1 MAGSEPRRNVNRWLI
16 GVAGLTA
23 AGIFAA
29 DLLTALQG
37 AVAVLYIAV
46 VLLVAQTGG
55 RRLVVSSGVI
65 AALLTIIAFV
75 ANHRSGPLDG
85 AAVRFGVS
93 LVAIIAT
100 TLLSLRDWSARLTLA
115 EQARM
120 LELTHDTVII
130 RDSQDR
136 IVYWNDGAEAL
147 YGFARKEAVGAF
159 GNQLLNCQF
168 PAAVVT
174 EALERE
180 GQWSG
185 QVVRTRRDGSRL
197 VLASRWLLRRDPDG
211 RPVGII
217 ETSADLTEQ
226 RRVEAEREM
235 SEQRYRAM
243 FNAAGFAAWE
253 SDWSAVRRRLLETS
267 PDLTQLAQRLPD
279 DPNAVR
285 EAASLANIRDLNQAA
300 LDLFEAASAEGVIGG
315 SLISSY
321 PEEAQHALHDIF
333 CALAEGATMAESE
346 TRLTTRTGRP
356 IDVVLRITLVEG
368 GEPWSRVLV
377 MAFDVTERNA
387 ARARLEH
394 ASAELAHAGRV
405 SILGQLAASI
415 AHEVNQPLAA
425 IINYGKSAKRW
436 LNRDAPEVA
445 EAQTCLDHILSNSGR
460 AADIIAGV
468 RNLSRKSA
476 GQVEPVD
483 LAQLLRESLSLVQRE
498 AKAARATIRSVIAD
512 ELPSVIGDRVQI
524 QQVVVNL
531 LINGLQAMQASRRR
545 ELDVTLS
552 ADGDFLRV
560 AVTDSGPGISGE
572 PGRIFEPF
580 FTTKPDGVGLGL
592 SISRSIIEG
601 LGGRISAANN
611 VGSGAT
617 IAFTLPRSPAAA
629 N

>member
-1 MAGSEPRRNVNRWLI
+1 MAEPHRTLNRWLI
-16 GVAGLTA
+16 VVAALTA
-23 AGIFAA
+23 AAIFAA
-29 DLLTALQG
+29 DVLTALQG

-65 AALLTIIAFV
+65 AALLTIVAFV
-75 ANHRSGPLDG
+75 ANHRAGPLDG
-85 AAVRFGVS
+85 AAVRFAVS

-100 TLLSLRDWSARLTLA
+100 TLLSLRDWSVRLTLA

-130 RDSQDR
+130 RDGQDR

-147 YGFARKEAVGAF
+147 YGFARKEAVGAVC
-159 GNQLLNCQF
+159 NQLLNCQF
-168 PAAVVT
+168 PASVVT
-174 EALERE
+174 ETLERE

-185 QVVRTRRDGSRL
+185 QVVRTRRDGSRI

-226 RRVEAEREM
+226 RRVEAEREV

-253 SDWSAVRRRLLETS
+253 SDWSAVRRRLLQTS
-267 PDLTQLAQRLPD
+267 PDLTQLAERLPD
-279 DPNAVR
+279 DPKAVR

-300 LDLFEAASAEGVIGG
+300 MDLFEAVSSEEVIGG
-315 SLISSY
+315 SLIGGY
-321 PEEAQHALHDIF
+321 PEEAEHALHDIF
-333 CALAEGATMAESE
+333 CAIAEGATMAESE

-368 GEPWSRVLV
+368 GEPWSRALV

-436 LNRDAPEVA
+436 LNREEPEVA

-468 RNLSRKSA
+468 RNLSRKTA

-512 ELPSVIGDRVQI
+512 DLPSVIGDRVQI

-560 AVTDSGPGISGE
+560 AVTDSGPGVTGE
-572 PGRIFEPF
+572 PNRIFEPF

-601 LGGRISAANN
+601 LGGRITAANN

>member
-1 MAGSEPRRNVNRWLI
+1 MTEPHRTLNRWLI
-16 GVAGLTA
+16 VGAALTA

-29 DLLTALQG
+29 DLLTGLQG

-55 RRLVVSSGVI
+55 RRLVVSAGVI
-65 AALLTIIAFV
+65 AALLTITAFV
-75 ANHRSGPLDG
+75 ANHRAGPLDG

-100 TLLSLRDWSARLTLA
+100 TILSLRDWSVRLTLA

-130 RDSQDR
+130 RDGQDR
-136 IVYWNDGAEAL
+136 IIYWNDGAEAL
-147 YGFARKEAVGAF
+147 YGFARKEAVGAVC
-159 GNQLLNCQF
+159 NDLLNCQF
-168 PAAVVT
+168 PAATVSET
-174 EALERE
+174 LDRD

-185 QVVRTRRDGSRL
+185 LVTRTRRDGAQL

-226 RRVEAEREM
+226 RRVEAEREV

-253 SDWSAVRRRLLETS
+253 SDWSAVRRRLQETA
-267 PDLTQLAQRLPD
+267 PDLGQLRERLPD
-279 DPNAVR
+279 DPTAMR
-285 EAASLANIRDLNQAA
+285 QAARLANIRDLNQAA
-300 LDLFEAASAEGVIGG
+300 LDLFEAKSAEEVIGG
-315 SLISSY
+315 SLTSGY
-321 PEEAQHALHDIF
+321 PEEAEHALRDIF
-333 CALAEGATMAESE
+333 CAIAEGATMAEAE

-356 IDVVLRITLVEG
+356 IDVVLRVTLVEG
-368 GEPWSRVLV
+368 GEPWSRALV

-436 LNRDAPEVA
+436 LNREEPEVA
-445 EAQTCLDHILSNSGR
+445 EAQACLDHILSNSGR

-468 RNLSRKSA
+468 RNLSRKAS
-476 GQVEPVD
+476 GQVEPID

-498 AKAARATIRSVIAD
+498 AKAARATIRAVIAD
-512 ELPSVIGDRVQI
+512 DLPPVIGDRVQI

-531 LINGLQAMQASRRR
+531 LINGLQAMQASRQR
-545 ELDVTLS
+545 ELDVSLS
-552 ADGDFLRV
+552 AEGDFLRV
-560 AVTDSGPGISGE
+560 AVTDSGPGVSGE

-611 VGSGAT
+611 DGAGAT
-617 IAFTLPRSPAAA
+617 IAFTLPRSAASPT
-629 N
+629 

>member
-1 MAGSEPRRNVNRWLI
+1 MAEPHRTLNRWLI
-16 GVAGLTA
+16 VVAALTA

-29 DLLTALQG
+29 DVLTALQG

-75 ANHRSGPLDG
+75 ANHRAGPLDG
-85 AAVRFGVS
+85 AAVRFAVS

-100 TLLSLRDWSARLTLA
+100 TLLSLRDWSVRLTLA

-130 RDSQDR
+130 RDGQDR

-147 YGFARKEAVGAF
+147 YGFARKEAVGAVC
-159 GNQLLNCQF
+159 NQLLNCQF
-168 PAAVVT
+168 PASVVT
-174 EALERE
+174 ETLERE

-226 RRVEAEREM
+226 RRVEAEREV

-253 SDWSAVRRRLLETS
+253 SDWSAVRRRLLQTS
-267 PDLTQLAQRLPD
+267 PDLTELAQRLPD
-279 DPNAVR
+279 DPKAVR

-300 LDLFEAASAEGVIGG
+300 LDLFEAVSPEEVIGG
-315 SLISSY
+315 SLISGY
-321 PEEAQHALHDIF
+321 PEEAEHALHDIF
-333 CALAEGATMAESE
+333 CAIAEGATMAESE

-368 GEPWSRVLV
+368 GEPWSRALV

-436 LNRDAPEVA
+436 LNREEPEVA
-445 EAQTCLDHILSNSGR
+445 EAQTCLDHILSNSSR

-468 RNLSRKSA
+468 RNLSRKTA

-512 ELPSVIGDRVQI
+512 DLPSVIGDRVQI

-560 AVTDSGPGISGE
+560 AVTDSGPGVTGE
-572 PGRIFEPF
+572 PNRIFEPF

-601 LGGRISAANN
+601 LGGRITAANN